1 MHTGKHYL
9 IRVVRAVNGCVS
21 KIFLPIWDAQ
31 FRSHRYSSSQ
41 PSINKKVALHVYLPL
56 PSFQFFRPF
65 DDIKTLFKRFIS
77 MVSMDQFY
85 RLNGIVQRL
94 ILYIAFFPPFPYHLH
109 IYSWKIPN
117 SVIVPE
123 KEKREKKE
131 TKKNSNF
138 LIKLQRRCVKR

>member
-1 MHTGKHYL
+1 
-9 IRVVRAVNGCVS
+9 
-21 KIFLPIWDAQ
+21 
-31 FRSHRYSSSQ
+31 
-41 PSINKKVALHVYLPL
+41 
-56 PSFQFFRPF
+56 
-65 DDIKTLFKRFIS
+65 

-109 IYSWKIPN
+109 IYRGKIPN

-138 LIKLQRRCVKR
+138 VIKLQQQSVKFHANRPIRIANEMLRYFNLMGKTPFRFTPM

>member
-1 MHTGKHYL
+1 MLHTGKHYL

-31 FRSHRYSSSQ
+31 FRSHRYSNSQ

-94 ILYIAFFPPFPYHLH
+94 ILYIAFFPLPFRI
-109 IYSWKIPN
+109 IYTSIVEKFQIPLL
-117 SVIVPE
+117 SPKKK
-123 KEKREKKE
+123 KEKKRKQKRI
-131 TKKNSNF
+131 
-138 LIKLQRRCVKR
+138 LIF

>member
-1 MHTGKHYL
+1 
-9 IRVVRAVNGCVS
+9 
-21 KIFLPIWDAQ
+21 
-31 FRSHRYSSSQ
+31 
-41 PSINKKVALHVYLPL
+41 
-56 PSFQFFRPF
+56 
-65 DDIKTLFKRFIS
+65 

-94 ILYIAFFPPFPYHLH
+94 ILYIAFSPPFRI
-109 IYSWKIPN
+109 IYTSIVEKIPN